1 MDCNLPGSSV
11 HGVFQARVL
20 EWAASEATLKIL
32 DHVFLEAINTFY
44 SSVFSDSRMVADT
57 WLKICQT
64 NQYICHNTCLGLKV
78 GTPHHPPPG
87 TLLPQTE
94 TSTNPEVTCQ
104 GERRRE
110 KVWASYI
117 WIWDPLFHGF
127 NCGERGLILCP
138 TKEYTDNTGLDW
150 R

>member
-64 NQYICHNTCLGLKV
+64 NQYTCHNTRLGLKV
-78 GTPHHPPPG
+78 GTPHYPPPG
-87 TLLPQTE
+87 TLLPQIDFHQPRSHLPGRE
-94 TSTNPEVTCQ
+94 EE
-104 GERRRE
+104 GESVSNLHLNLR
-110 KVWASYI
+110 SFI
-117 WIWDPLFHGF
+117 SWIQLWGKRIDSLP
-127 NCGERGLILCP
+127 NERIH
-138 TKEYTDNTGLDW
+138 

>member
-110 KVWASYI
+110 KV
-117 WIWDPLFHGF
+117 
-127 NCGERGLILCP
+127 
-138 TKEYTDNTGLDW
+138 
-150 R
+150 